1 MKFPSPERQQNAGG
15 QPAWRTWE
23 KPGKFSEPGKV
34 RGFIGKAGIFV
45 GHSISAAKDML
56 CLMKMSIYVENNIC
70 SSDLMTGSIF
80 KPYYNQQGRS

>member
-1 MKFPSPERQQNAGG
+1 MASQLGE
-15 QPAWRTWE
+15 
-23 KPGKFSEPGKV
+23 PGKNQENFSEPGKV